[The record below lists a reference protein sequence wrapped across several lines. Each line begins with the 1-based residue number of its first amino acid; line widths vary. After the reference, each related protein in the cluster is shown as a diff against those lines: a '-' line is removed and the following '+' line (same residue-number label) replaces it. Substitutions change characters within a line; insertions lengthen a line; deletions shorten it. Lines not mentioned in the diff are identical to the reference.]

1 MEDHR
6 EGESTTKES
15 TSQHA
20 LTPYSLLSI
29 GSAAFA
35 GAAVLT
41 GTMHYYGTAK
51 ALSKEG
57 IPPSSRYQAFPV
69 AAKALAVST
78 LGCVLFGAL
87 AAWGMTSFG
96 QVAYKDTAGVSIPD
110 AISLAKQQRVR
121 FYIPLAQIN
130 SSSEMYFIIK
140 IMSFCLWLAN
150 AGDYTK

>member
-1 MEDHR
+1 MEEHR

-69 AAKALAVST
+69 AAKALTVST

-87 AAWGMTSFG
+87 AAWGMSSFG
-96 QVAYKDTAGVSIPD
+96 QVAYKELSAGVSISD

-121 FYIPLAQIN
+121 FYIPLVQIN
-130 SSSEMYFIIK
+130 K
-140 IMSFCLWLAN
+140 
-150 AGDYTK
+150 